1 MTRSE
6 MILKMIVEHFIKTA
20 QPVGSQTLLDE
31 YKLDYS
37 SATIR
42 AEMNSLEKAGYL
54 EKTHTSSGRVPSKKG
69 YQYYV
74 EHLREQRLDDSVK
87 YALASILE
95 KKAQSVEEVMAQSC
109 EILSSMTDLATVVLG
124 PKTAEEHLVSVQI
137 IPIGKNTATAVFVT
151 DQGYVENKT
160 FVIEEK
166 ISMDDLQ
173 KTVSV
178 LNERLKGT
186 AISDLVDKMEAMKPA
201 VTDLLVGQDVIYQVM
216 LQAFMKFATERVS
229 LYGKSKIMEQPEFS
243 GDVEKLKEVLGL
255 IDDPEKLRKAL
266 IESAP
271 SASSEGIDVRFG
283 KDSDL
288 AIVSAEV
295 NVPGA
300 NNATLSLVGPSR
312 MDYDKAMETLK
323 LVCDMISEYFQ
334 SGDNDGSSG
343 GGHSA

>member
-160 FVIEEK
+160 FVIEDK
-166 ISMDDLQ
+166 ISMEDLT

-186 AISDLVDKMEAMKPA
+186 AVSDLVPKMEAMKPA
-201 VTDLLVGQDVIYQVM
+201 VTDMLVGQDVIYQVM

-243 GDVEKLKEVLGL
+243 GDIDKLKEVLGL

-271 SASSEGIDVRFG
+271 SASSEGVDVRFG

-312 MDYDKAMETLK
+312 MDYDKAMETLRV
-323 LVCDMISEYFQ
+323 VCEMIGQYFQ
-334 SGDNDGSSG
+334 GGGGDDSSG
-343 GGHSA
+343 GDHSA

>member
-1 MTRSE
+1 
-6 MILKMIVEHFIKTA
+6 
-20 QPVGSQTLLDE
+20 
-31 YKLDYS
+31 
-37 SATIR
+37 
-42 AEMNSLEKAGYL
+42 
-54 EKTHTSSGRVPSKKG
+54 
-69 YQYYV
+69 
-74 EHLREQRLDDSVK
+74 
-87 YALASILE
+87 
-95 KKAQSVEEVMAQSC
+95 MAQSC

-124 PKTAEEHLVSVQI
+124 PKTAEERLVSVQI

-160 FVIEEK
+160 FVIEER
-166 ISMDDLQ
+166 ISMEDLQ

-323 LVCDMISEYFQ
+323 LVCDMIGEYFQ
-334 SGDNDGSSG
+334 NGGNDGSSG